1 MPPTRWWSG
10 VSDSVCEPT
19 RIVAVR
25 HGETAWNAVSRMQ
38 GHQDIAL
45 NDVGRAQA
53 QCVAAALRD
62 EGIDAIYASDLQR
75 AFETAQAI
83 SQVIGAPIVAD
94 PGLRERAFGDFETL
108 TPCRHRG
115 PLAPGG
121 APVARARS

>member
-1 MPPTRWWSG
+1 MS
-10 VSDSVCEPT
+10 EAT

-53 QCVAAALRD
+53 RSVATALRD
-62 EGIDAIYASDLQR
+62 EGIHAIYASDLQR

-83 SQVIGAPIVAD
+83 DFFGECAGISWSPCGSRLSVAVAD
-94 PGLRERAFGDFETL
+94 ATYSSLLQFDR
-108 TPCRHRG
+108 
-115 PLAPGG
+115 
-121 APVARARS
+121 V